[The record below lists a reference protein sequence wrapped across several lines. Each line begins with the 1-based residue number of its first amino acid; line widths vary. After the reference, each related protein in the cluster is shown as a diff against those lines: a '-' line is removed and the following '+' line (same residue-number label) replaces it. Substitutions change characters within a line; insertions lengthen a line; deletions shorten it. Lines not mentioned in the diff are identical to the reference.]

1 MDSNKELERH
11 KAILKHARL
20 RANSASAVTLGRF
33 YEHLLQNKLW
43 HSQTSLAADLG
54 ISAAQVSR
62 ARAAA
67 RLPDEVI
74 QALENGGGG
83 ITVRKARAIELLIE
97 AFGTAVVQQ
106 NARLLLQS
114 SQLTLNAFVSAVID
128 SRKNGGTPL
137 IRLVADE
144 RAMHIRIESPEIR
157 RLFPHIAQL
166 EGFLCAAVR
175 AVLATATK

>member
-1 MDSNKELERH
+1 MDSNNELERH
-11 KAILKHARL
+11 TALIKHARL
-20 RANSASAVTLGRF
+20 RADSASAVTLGRF
-33 YEHLLQNKLW
+33 YEHLLRNKLW
-43 HSQTSLAADLG
+43 DSQTSLAADLG

-74 QALENGGGG
+74 QTLENGDGCG
-83 ITVRKARAIELLIE
+83 ITFRKARAIELLIE
-97 AFGTAVVQQ
+97 ALGAAVVQQ
-106 NARLLLQS
+106 NARLLRHS
-114 SQLTLNAFVSAVID
+114 SQLTLDAFVSAVIGARKD
-128 SRKNGGTPL
+128 SGTPL

-166 EGFLCAAVR
+166 EGFLSTAVR
-175 AVLATATK
+175 AVLATD